1 MHLLIKLEAIKKLI
15 DKKMNVNTDIITD
28 YLDDLR
34 VYKIINPQTQE
45 SYCTLFADV
54 EIIYKDGKR
63 YLSLD
68 GIINGVVSINN
79 QTLTPNEIQFLVN
92 NNNNEG
98 VL

>member
-1 MHLLIKLEAIKKLI
+1 MLIRLETIKKLI

-28 YLDDLR
+28 YLDDVR
-34 VYKIINPQTQE
+34 VYRFINPETKQ

-54 EIIYKDGKR
+54 EVIHKNGK
-63 YLSLD
+63 YFLHLD
-68 GIINGVVSINN
+68 GIINGIVSINN

-98 VL
+98 VNL